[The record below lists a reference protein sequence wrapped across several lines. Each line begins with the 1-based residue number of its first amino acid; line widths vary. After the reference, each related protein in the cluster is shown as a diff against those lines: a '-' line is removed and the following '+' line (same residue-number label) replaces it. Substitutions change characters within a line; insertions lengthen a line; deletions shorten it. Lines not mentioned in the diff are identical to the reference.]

1 MSEDTEMAPTPPS
14 RGSRRLLKVG
24 GILAALLMIA
34 IAVTLSTNGG
44 GEASLNPIAQAATIT
59 EESPGAR
66 FSIHGTVQPGSLPQP
81 ISVSGNGVLNS
92 KAKRSQMTFTMFT
105 PKGEVEMEAIG
116 VGSEV
121 YLQSSLFKS
130 LPDGDEWVGYDTAL
144 GHSSE
149 ITGAAGSNPS
159 EQLDLLQGVSDEFKS
174 LGERTIRGVQTTG
187 YRATLDIDH
196 YVDYLRGKGDDEAA
210 KDYERVAEVAPT
222 TAEIETWIDD
232 EKLVRQTRAI
242 THTRDPSS
250 GDTSSTTTTM
260 DLYDFGLSPEVQPPD
275 PSTVYDVTS
284 KIRAQLG
291 LNGSS

>member
-1 MSEDTEMAPTPPS
+1 MSEGIEITPAPPS

-24 GILAALLMIA
+24 GVLAALLVIA
-34 IAVTLSTNGG
+34 VAVTLLTNAG

-59 EESPGAR
+59 SELPGAR
-66 FSIHGTVQPGSLPQP
+66 FSVHGTVQQSSLPQP
-81 ISVSGNGVLNS
+81 ISTSGDGVLNS
-92 KAKRSQMTFTMFT
+92 KVQRSQMTLTMST

-116 VGSEV
+116 DGSEI
-121 YLQSSLFKS
+121 YLKSSLFKS
-130 LPDGDEWVGYDTAL
+130 LPDGDEWVGYDAAL

-149 ITGAAGSNPS
+149 ITGGAGSNPS
-159 EQLDLLQGVSDEFKS
+159 EQLDLLQGVSDEFQN

-196 YVDYLRGKGDDEAA
+196 YVDYLRGKGDDRAA

-232 EKLVRQTRAI
+232 KKLIRQTKAI

-250 GDTSSTTTTM
+250 GEEGSTTMTM
-260 DLYDFGLSPEVQPPD
+260 NLYDFGLSPEVQPPD
-275 PSTVYDVTS
+275 PATVYDVTS
-284 KIRAQLG
+284 KIQAQLG
-291 LNGSS
+291 LNGGS